1 MVKTLN
7 VRGLNDYSSEICN
20 FLQEIESS
28 FLDVINT
35 YQEPKCQMV
44 EAEKVKNTIEVLGE
58 CFAAGTAPADS
69 FHCFSCGS
77 FKEAYH
83 ASDDIV
89 MKFCSC
95 ENDTEAEAALLNDA
109 AEAGFE
115 DLFVP
120 TYFHKLPIPMAI
132 HVLDDTNSERYYYD
146 SYKQTWVHNPECGDF
161 ELTYMEIQPL
171 VTPAST
177 ISCTI
182 LPWDYKEETV
192 LGIPTET
199 VRDVGI
205 YNLNWLEAFVNVYGA
220 ERFMKFADF
229 CGEHLIRDLHDG
241 NIGFMRKGEVEI
253 PIILDWLSD

>member
-7 VRGLNDYSSEICN
+7 IRGLDDYSPKVRD
-20 FLQEIESS
+20 FLQDIESS
-28 FLDVINT
+28 FLDVVNT
-35 YQEPKCQMV
+35 YIQPEFQLV
-44 EAEKVKNTIEVLGE
+44 EAEKVKNTIEDLGE
-58 CFAAGTAPADS
+58 CFDADTAPADMFS
-69 FHCFSCGS
+69 CFSSGS

-109 AEAGFE
+109 TAAGFE

-120 TYFHKLPIPMAI
+120 TYFHKLPIPMATLE
-132 HVLDDTNSERYYYD
+132 LDDTNSARYFYD
-146 SYKQTWVHNPECGDF
+146 SHEQTWVHDPKYGDF

-171 VTPAST
+171 VTPADT
-177 ISCTI
+177 LSCTV
-182 LPWDYKEETV
+182 LPWGYKEETV
-192 LGIPTET
+192 LGIPTEI

-205 YNLNWLEAFVNVYGA
+205 YNLKWLEAFVNVYGV
-220 ERFMKFADF
+220 ERFMEFAKF